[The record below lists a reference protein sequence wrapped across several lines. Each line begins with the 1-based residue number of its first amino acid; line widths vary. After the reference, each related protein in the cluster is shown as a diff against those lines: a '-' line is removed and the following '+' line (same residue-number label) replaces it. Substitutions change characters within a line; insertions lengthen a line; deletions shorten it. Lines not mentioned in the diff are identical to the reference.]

1 MTVGQ
6 KLNAPPRNSELR
18 SEVDMALF
26 RNKKNGNLYFALGTV
41 TNATN
46 AQDDQEM
53 VLYRPVK
60 SERLFCREQE
70 EFNQKFEGVDA
81 DEVVDLL
88 GPMKS
93 NS

>member
-1 MTVGQ
+1 
-6 KLNAPPRNSELR
+6 
-18 SEVDMALF
+18 MAIF

-60 SERLFCREQE
+60 SERLFCREQQ
-70 EFNQKFEGVDA
+70 EFNQKFESVDA
-81 DEVVDLL
+81 DEIVALL
-88 GPMKS
+88 GPVR
-93 NS
+93 NDP